1 MKISEVLDTI
11 ENIPFM
17 AISAARTLTEAT
29 EEISGIQQPRSI
41 YVVDNQGRL
50 KGTLSIGTLVRE
62 VIAARH
68 EPQFGIRSLL
78 AQITSEKVADIM
90 NRHVIYAQKD
100 DDVENVLNRMICGNI
115 KEIPIVDKDRHIIAN
130 VGILGLWRLVKTKMS
145 D

>member
-1 MKISEVLDTI
+1 MKISEALDTI

-17 AISAARTLTEAT
+17 AISADRTLTEAT
-29 EEISGIQQPRSI
+29 EDISGIQQHRSI
-41 YVVDNQGRL
+41 YIVDKQGRL

-100 DDVENVLNRMICGNI
+100 DDLEKVLNRMISYNI
-115 KEIPIVDKDRHIIAN
+115 KEIPIVDKDLHIIAN
-130 VGILGLWRLVKTKMS
+130 VGILDLWKLVNV
-145 D
+145 